1 MLVSSALLAVAVPMT
16 PQISV
21 WHVILTF
28 GQSNS
33 VGTNSQQG
41 GYPVW
46 PTTPR
51 IQSYCFSGLL
61 ECTARE
67 FSPAKVPLFGETNVG
82 FSQTFANLL
91 LPTLPEDHGIVLLN
105 AGVGGTGFQ
114 DGNWVVPDGPLLQR
128 SLSAVKE
135 LSEVLPKTLGGNYS
149 FHTFLWHQGEDDA
162 GDNSAGFAASY
173 CHYLESDLSALI
185 DYVRG
190 HVPGASEST
199 PFLNGGM
206 LPYWVDTANG
216 TEGVMSAIYA
226 VNTSRAFTATADSR
240 IFPDFFPGTKT
251 PDGEP
256 NYRSGASG
264 LVIHFNATQA
274 TLMGHQYWAAY
285 HRAVKLEAVVPSAR
299 TLNCNQSAASMV
311 EAT

>member
-1 MLVSSALLAVAVPMT
+1 MLSIALLPLSAPVT
-16 PQISV
+16 PEVSV

-51 IQSYCFSGLL
+51 IQNYCFSGLL

-67 FSPAKVPLFGETNVG
+67 FSPAKVPLYGETNVG

-105 AGVGGTGFQ
+105 TGVGGTGFQ
-114 DGNWVVPDGPLLQR
+114 DGKWVVPDGPLLQR
-128 SLSAVKE
+128 SLTAVEE
-135 LSEVLPKTLGGNYS
+135 LSDALPKNLGGNYS
-149 FHTFLWHQGEDDA
+149 FHAMLWHQGEDDA
-162 GDNSAGFAASY
+162 GDNNRGFAASY
-173 CHYLESDLSALI
+173 CTYLESDLSALI
-185 DYVRG
+185 DYART
-190 HVPGASEST
+190 HMPGASKST
-199 PFLNGGM
+199 PFLTGGM

-226 VNTSRAFTATADSR
+226 VNTSRTFTGTADSR
-240 IFPDFFPGTKT
+240 IFPDFFPGTHT

-264 LVIHFNATQA
+264 LVIHFNATEA
-274 TLMGHQYWAAY
+274 TLLGHQYWAAY
-285 HRAVKLEAVVPSAR
+285 HRAVELETVVPSQR
-299 TLNCNQSAASMV
+299 TLQCNKSAAPVV
-311 EAT
+311 EAS